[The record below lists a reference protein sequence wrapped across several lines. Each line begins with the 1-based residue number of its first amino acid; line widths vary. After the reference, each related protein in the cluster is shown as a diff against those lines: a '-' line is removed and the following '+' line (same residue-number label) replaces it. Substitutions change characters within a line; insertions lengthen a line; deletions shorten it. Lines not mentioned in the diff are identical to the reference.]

1 MLKSAFTD
9 HPTSVGETYGQHM
22 GMAFSFSA
30 RMFVASVAC
39 LIHGFLPFLF
49 VRTGSMAIT
58 DLHHRMVTH
67 RDRRTVEQREPA
79 TSRPAAA

>member
-9 HPTSVGETYGQHM
+9 HPASVGETYGQHM
-22 GMAFSFSA
+22 GMAFSFA
-30 RMFVASVAC
+30 GRMLLGSLAC

-49 VRTGSMAIT
+49 VRTGSSTIT

-67 RDRRTVEQREPA
+67 RDRRTEAQREPDS
-79 TSRPAAA
+79 SRAAAA